1 MSKNMV
7 FAQFLNL
14 LENNFLVTVEK
25 LNQYGHQSSFTFN
38 MGDVRNNFA
47 FKNSVQVLLLA
58 QN

>member
-1 MSKNMV
+1 MSKNIV

-14 LENNFLVTVEK
+14 LENNFLVTVQK
-25 LNQYGHQSSFTFN
+25 FNQSSFTFN

-47 FKNSVQVLLLA
+47 FKKSLQVVLLA